1 MTDPVLLVS
10 VLLEAACCP
19 TADFAN
25 DQRFFGCDLFL
36 LVAGE
41 VAAPAVLARHA
52 YSVVLRGSTLA
63 ALLYASLE
71 FCAYAIGGH
80 SQPSRATAP
89 DLTTTAERVRAACR
103 HDARQTRRHR
113 HRLRAAARGA
123 AGARTA
129 SVPRHQSG
137 RSPVVSD
144 PQPARAR
151 RSRDG
156 EVP

>member
-1 MTDPVLLVS
+1 MTHPVLLVS

-52 YSVVLRGSTLA
+52 YSVVLRGSTVA
-63 ALLYASLE
+63 ALLYTSLE

-89 DLTTTAERVRAACR
+89 DLTTTAERVVSAGRT
-103 HDARQTRRHR
+103 DAF
-113 HRLRAAARGA
+113 G
-123 AGARTA
+123 
-129 SVPRHQSG
+129 SG
-137 RSPVVSD
+137 RQVRRGGTRGLAV
-144 PQPARAR
+144 RA
-151 RSRDG
+151 DG
-156 EVP
+156 VGAELKAGV